1 MFLEKWLE
9 LDEGLL
15 WMENCFS
22 VHTAVS
28 DIMCECW
35 FYVVDFCFSEVLNYY
50 LGEWVKNETS
60 TLSCQ
65 QHLPELFFTSYSF
78 FWVNFITLK
87 APFQSKITAS
97 FTCQKKSKRAVCS
110 AKTMIY
116 VHSSS
121 NFWHPKRRNT
131 RDFPQRHWTRQLRSY
146 KHGNLEVVNT
156 TTVAV

>member
-60 TLSCQ
+60 TLSYQ
-65 QHLPELFFTSYSF
+65 QHLPELFFT
-78 FWVNFITLK
+78 
-87 APFQSKITAS
+87 
-97 FTCQKKSKRAVCS
+97 
-110 AKTMIY
+110 
-116 VHSSS
+116 
-121 NFWHPKRRNT
+121 
-131 RDFPQRHWTRQLRSY
+131 
-146 KHGNLEVVNT
+146 
-156 TTVAV
+156 